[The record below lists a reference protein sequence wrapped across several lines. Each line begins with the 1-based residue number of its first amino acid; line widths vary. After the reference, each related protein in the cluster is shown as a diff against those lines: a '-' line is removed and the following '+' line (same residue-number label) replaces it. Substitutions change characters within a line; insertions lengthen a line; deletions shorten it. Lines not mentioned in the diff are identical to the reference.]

1 MFMVWPTSNPRRS
14 ARAMGRWMGL
24 TRFAIQILR
33 ITARIHSDPKALTT
47 TANLAEKKKKEE
59 NRHGGEHV
67 SVEWVSVESVDT
79 VSGSTPQAE
88 PSQRYE
94 GAWCKPQSQDESG
107 RRHREHQDHRRCPAV
122 CPECGEGRCRFD
134 LYHADGHWCD
144 LCGYYEETDAL
155 AKQESSQKVTP
166 EEPESVQALLSSTME
181 SESVE
186 SVEALL
192 SSIMANLVKKK
203 KKGSVESVESVE
215 ALLSSIMANLAEKKK
230 KESVESV
237 ESEGIVTEE
246 STPRP
251 WSLFPWAKIPVA
263 AAGATKK
270 LAPPTPKKPA
280 PPTPKTAPPP
290 KAHPPNQ
297 PPPPTA
303 QTMLCPLC
311 DGPMEIRRA
320 GRGGKFWGCLGFP
333 GCRGTRGFSNPSACS
348 PIAEV
353 RARAANA

>member
-1 MFMVWPTSNPRRS
+1 MVMVCPTRNPRRS
-14 ARAMGRWMGL
+14 AQAMGRWMGL

-59 NRHGGEHV
+59 NRHGV
-67 SVEWVSVESVDT
+67 SVESVESVESVDT

-122 CPECGEGRCRFD
+122 CPECEESRCRFD
-134 LYHADGHWCD
+134 L
-144 LCGYYEETDAL
+144 DAL
-155 AKQESSQKVTP
+155 AKQVSSQKVTP

-181 SESVE
+181 SE
-186 SVEALL
+186 
-192 SSIMANLVKKK
+192 
-203 KKGSVESVESVE
+203 SVESVESVE

-246 STPRP
+246 STSRP
-251 WSLFPWAKIPVA
+251 WSLFPWAKIPA
-263 AAGATKK
+263 AAAAATKK
-270 LAPPTPKKPA
+270 PAPPTPKKPA

-290 KAHPPNQ
+290 KVHPPNQ

-311 DGPMEIRRA
+311 DGHMEIRRA